1 MATLRSFLS
10 YARCNRR
17 HATWLSARQ
26 YPLGRPGNLLE
37 VVEVRFALCAEV
49 KRAIEIEVALKRL
62 SFPLGLA
69 T

>member
-1 MATLRSFLS
+1 MRDAIADMRPG
-10 YARCNRR
+10 YRR
-17 HATWLSARQ
+17 ARQ
-26 YPLGRPGNLLE
+26 YLLGRPGNLLE